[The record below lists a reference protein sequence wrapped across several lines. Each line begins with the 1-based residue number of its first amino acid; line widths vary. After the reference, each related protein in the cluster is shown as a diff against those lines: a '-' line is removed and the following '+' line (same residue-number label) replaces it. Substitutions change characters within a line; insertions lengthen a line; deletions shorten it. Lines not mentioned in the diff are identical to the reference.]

1 MDTATRPPARLD
13 RTRDDQSNIVML
25 EHVNLE
31 IGDQQLATAFYVVGL
46 QLTRDPYI
54 MVGLD
59 NMWINAGRTQ
69 LHLPTM
75 RTRIQTFR
83 GVIGLVVPDPE
94 SVAKSLERVAPLL
107 AGTKFSVRRAGDT
120 VEATCPWG
128 NRFRIH
134 APDAE
139 RWSQT
144 TIGITYLDLDV
155 PPGAARAIANFYLAI
170 LDAPVDL
177 EDTRDGLHKASVRI
191 GADQCLHFI
200 ETRNPIPAYDGHHI
214 AVYLADF
221 SGPHWRMSELGTVSR
236 DTDPHEWR
244 FIDII
249 DPDTREVVYQL
260 EHEVRSMRNPLFAR
274 PLVNRNPAQT
284 NRNYQRGLDA
294 FRGTF

>member
-1 MDTATRPPARLD
+1 MDTATRTPAQLD
-13 RTRDDQSNIVML
+13 RTRDDQSNIVVL

-69 LHLPTM
+69 MHLPTK
-75 RTRIQTFR
+75 RTCIQRFR

-94 SVAKSLERVAPLL
+94 SVARSLERVAPLL
-107 AGTKFSVRRAGDT
+107 ANTQFCFRRAGDT

-128 NRFRIH
+128 NRFRCH
-134 APDAE
+134 APNAG
-139 RWSQT
+139 RWGQT
-144 TIGITYLDLDV
+144 QLGIAYLDLDV

-170 LDAPVDL
+170 MDAPSDL
-177 EDTRDGLHKASVRI
+177 ESRDDGLQTASIRV

-200 ETRNPIPAYDGHHI
+200 ETRDPIPEYDGHHI
-214 AVYLADF
+214 AIYVADF
-221 SGPHWRMSELGTVSR
+221 SGPHWRMGELGIVSR
-236 DTDPHEWR
+236 DTEPHEWR

-249 DPDTREVVYQL
+249 DPDTRAVVYQL

-274 PLVNRNPAQT
+274 PLVNRNPVQS
-284 NRNYQRGLDA
+284 NRKYEKGQDA
-294 FRGTF
+294 FRGTY